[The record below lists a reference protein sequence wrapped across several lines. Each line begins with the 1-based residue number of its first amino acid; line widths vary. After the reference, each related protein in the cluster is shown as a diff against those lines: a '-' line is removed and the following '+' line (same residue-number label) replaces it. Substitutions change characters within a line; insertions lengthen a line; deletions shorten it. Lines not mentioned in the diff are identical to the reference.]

1 MHASRKICTPMC
13 AKACL
18 GMCTAKWVGWLKTK
32 PGAGEGVSTSCAQ
45 RRVSAHEPQ
54 IWGQNSW
61 QTWPP
66 AGWAWGGAHKQAATK
81 MRWFFTL
88 QGPAG
93 QTSAFYCKFLPPLH
107 SIRIKLVYLNINCIL
122 SLGTTSTKKECLV
135 SGIAQISPPPLLP
148 QIRSTWS
155 SFSDVKNNKFQT
167 KVPTVTMM
175 VKW

>member
-1 MHASRKICTPMC
+1 MHTISSPRITFHTFFTQGTLDVKIHIGTSADMRYLCAKKEVLDMQCMRVAKYARPMC

-18 GMCTAKWVGWLKTK
+18 GMCGAKWVGWWKTK
-32 PGAGEGVSTSCAQ
+32 PGAGEGVSASCTE

-61 QTWPP
+61 QSWPP

-93 QTSAFYCKFLPPLH
+93 LASAFYCKFLPALH
-107 SIRIKLVYLNINCIL
+107 LIKLV
-122 SLGTTSTKKECLV
+122 CL
-135 SGIAQISPPPLLP
+135 
-148 QIRSTWS
+148 
-155 SFSDVKNNKFQT
+155 
-167 KVPTVTMM
+167 
-175 VKW
+175 